1 MRSMVE
7 GAARATDVAPPNA
20 PSLHARSRPLH
31 RRPGGPPPPRFAPG
45 RIVLALAITLIALP
59 ALAAPTFPKLS
70 GRVVDEANLL
80 SPATEAALTQKLEAL
95 ETATG
100 RQLVVA
106 TLPSLQ
112 GYEIEEYGYQLGRAW
127 KLGDEKNDDGAVL
140 IVAPNERKVRIE
152 VGYGLE
158 PVLTDA
164 LSSVIIQSAI
174 LPRFKAGDMEGGV
187 VAGTDALIQ
196 QLSLPDEAA
205 QAQVAAATER
215 PRAEGP
221 PKWILVLLVFG
232 FIIMLTTMMRAGRGG
247 RRAMR
252 GRDGRRRRYD
262 DDDNLAPLIIGG
274 ILGHMLGGGGGGG
287 GGWSG
292 GGGGFSGGGGS
303 FGGGG
308 ASGGW

>member
-1 MRSMVE
+1 MAS
-7 GAARATDVAPPNA
+7 
-20 PSLHARSRPLH
+20 HARSWWAPA
-31 RRPGGPPPPRFAPG
+31 FAG
-45 RIVLALAITLIALP
+45 ALGAIMLLTIALP

-80 SPATEAALTQKLEAL
+80 SPATEAALTQKLATL

-112 GYEIEEYGYQLGRAW
+112 GLEIEEYGYQLGRAW
-127 KLGDEKNDDGAVL
+127 KLGGEKTDDGAVL

-174 LPRFKAGDMEGGV
+174 LPKFKAGDMEGGV

-205 QAQVAAATER
+205 KAQVAQAAEK

-221 PKWILVLLVFG
+221 PRWILVLLVFG
-232 FIIMLTTMMRAGRGG
+232 FVFMLISMMRAGRGG

-252 GRDGRRRRYD
+252 GRDGRRRRRYDD

>member
-1 MRSMVE
+1 MR
-7 GAARATDVAPPNA
+7 T
-20 PSLHARSRPLH
+20 
-31 RRPGGPPPPRFAPG
+31 
-45 RIVLALAITLIALP
+45 IIIALAIVLFALP

-80 SPATEAALTQKLEAL
+80 SPASEAALTQKLEAL

-112 GYEIEEYGYQLGRAW
+112 GLEIEEYGYQLGRAW
-127 KLGDEKNDDGAVL
+127 KLGGEKTDDGAVL

-174 LPRFKAGDMEGGV
+174 LPKFKAGDMEGGV

-205 QAQVAAATER
+205 KAQVAQAAEK

-232 FIIMLTTMMRAGRGG
+232 FVFMLISMMRAGRGG

-252 GRDGRRRRYD
+252 GRDGRRRRRYDD

-274 ILGHMLGGGGGGG
+274 ILGHMLGGGGG

>member
-1 MRSMVE
+1 MHRH
-7 GAARATDVAPPNA
+7 
-20 PSLHARSRPLH
+20 PSTAVSAVPIPVGLAM
-31 RRPGGPPPPRFAPG
+31 G
-45 RIVLALAITLIALP
+45 RIIATLMALAIALIALP
-59 ALAAPTFPKLS
+59 ALAAMTFPKLS

-80 SPATEAALTQKLEAL
+80 SPASEAALTQKLEAL
-95 ETATG
+95 ETTTG
-100 RQLVVA
+100 RQVVVA

-112 GYEIEEYGYQLGRAW
+112 GLEIEEYGYQLGRAW
-127 KLGDEKNDDGAVL
+127 KLGGEKTDDGAVL

-174 LPRFKAGDMEGGV
+174 LPKFKAGDMEGGV
-187 VAGTDALIQ
+187 VAGADALIQ
-196 QLSLPDEAA
+196 QLSLPDEVAK
-205 QAQVAAATER
+205 AQVAQAAEQ

-221 PKWILVLLVFG
+221 PRWILVLLVFG
-232 FIIMLTTMMRAGRGG
+232 FIFMLINMMRAGRGG

-252 GRDGRRRRYD
+252 GSDGRRRRRD
-262 DDDNLAPLIIGG
+262 HDDDNLAPLIIGG
-274 ILGHMLGGGGGGG
+274 ILGHMLGGGGGG

>member
-1 MRSMVE
+1 MASRERSWWAPAFA
-7 GAARATDVAPPNA
+7 GA
-20 PSLHARSRPLH
+20 L
-31 RRPGGPPPPRFAPG
+31 G
-45 RIVLALAITLIALP
+45 AILLLTIALP

-80 SPATEAALTQKLEAL
+80 SPASEAALTQKLEAL
-95 ETATG
+95 ETTTG
-100 RQLVVA
+100 RQVVVA

-112 GYEIEEYGYQLGRAW
+112 GLEIEEYGYQLGRAW
-127 KLGDEKNDDGAVL
+127 KLGGEKTNDGAVL
-140 IVAPNERKVRIE
+140 IVVPNERKVRIE

-174 LPRFKAGDMEGGV
+174 LPKFKAGDMEGGV
-187 VAGTDALIQ
+187 VAGADALIQ
-196 QLSLPDEAA
+196 QLSLPDEVAK
-205 QAQVAAATER
+205 AQVAQAAEQPR
-215 PRAEGP
+215 PEGP
-221 PKWILVLLVFG
+221 PRWILVLLVFG
-232 FIIMLTTMMRAGRGG
+232 FVFMLITMMRAGRGG

-252 GRDGRRRRYD
+252 GRDGRRRRRD
-262 DDDNLAPLIIGG
+262 HDDDNLAPLIIGG
-274 ILGHMLGGGGGGG
+274 ILGNMLGGGGGGG
-287 GGWSG
+287 GWS

>member
-1 MRSMVE
+1 M
-7 GAARATDVAPPNA
+7 
-20 PSLHARSRPLH
+20 
-31 RRPGGPPPPRFAPG
+31 G
-45 RIVLALAITLIALP
+45 RIVLALAIALIALP
-59 ALAAPTFPKLS
+59 ALAAPTFPSLS

-80 SPATEAALTQKLEAL
+80 SPATEVALTQKLEAL
-95 ETATG
+95 ETSTG

-127 KLGDEKNDDGAVL
+127 KLGGEKTDDGAVL

-164 LSSVIIQSAI
+164 LSSVIIQTAI

-187 VAGTDALIQ
+187 VAGTDALVQ
-196 QLSLPDEAA
+196 QLSLPDQAA
-205 QAQVAAATER
+205 KAQVAAAAEK
-215 PRAEGP
+215 PRAEGAP
-221 PKWILVLLVFG
+221 RWILVLLAFG
-232 FIIMLTTMMRAGRGG
+232 FVFMLISMMRAGRGG

-252 GRDGRRRRYD
+252 GRDGRRRRRFDD

-292 GGGGFSGGGGS
+292 GGGFSGGGGS

>member
-1 MRSMVE
+1 MHRH
-7 GAARATDVAPPNA
+7 
-20 PSLHARSRPLH
+20 PSTAVSAVPL
-31 RRPGGPPPPRFAPG
+31 PVGLAMG
-45 RIVLALAITLIALP
+45 RIIATLMALAIALVALP
-59 ALAAPTFPKLS
+59 ALAATTFPKLS

-95 ETATG
+95 ETTTG

-112 GYEIEEYGYQLGRAW
+112 GLEIEEYGYQLGRAW
-127 KLGDEKNDDGAVL
+127 KLGGEKTDDGAVL

-174 LPRFKAGDMEGGV
+174 LPKFKAGDMEGGV
-187 VAGTDALIQ
+187 VAGADALIQ
-196 QLSLPDEAA
+196 QLSLPDEVAK
-205 QAQVAAATER
+205 AQVAQAAEQ

-221 PKWILVLLVFG
+221 PRWILVLLVFG
-232 FIIMLTTMMRAGRGG
+232 FVFMLINMMRAGRGG

-252 GRDGRRRRYD
+252 GSDGRRRRRD
-262 DDDNLAPLIIGG
+262 HDDDNLAPLIIGG
-274 ILGHMLGGGGGGG
+274 ILGHMLGGGGGG

>member
-1 MRSMVE
+1 MRSMVVGKGR
-7 GAARATDVAPPNA
+7 GAVALHLPSTALRAV
-20 PSLHARSRPLH
+20 PL
-31 RRPGGPPPPRFAPG
+31 PIGYAMGT
-45 RIVLALAITLIALP
+45 IIIALAIVLFALP

-80 SPATEAALTQKLEAL
+80 SPASEAALTQKLEAL

-112 GYEIEEYGYQLGRAW
+112 GLEIEEYGYQLGRAW
-127 KLGDEKNDDGAVL
+127 KLGGEKTDDGAVL

-174 LPRFKAGDMEGGV
+174 LPKFKAGDMEGGV

-205 QAQVAAATER
+205 KAQVAQAAEK

-232 FIIMLTTMMRAGRGG
+232 FVFMLISMMRAGRGG

-252 GRDGRRRRYD
+252 GRDGRRRRRYDD
-262 DDDNLAPLIIGG
+262 DDDNLTPLIIGG
-274 ILGHMLGGGGGGG
+274 ILGHMLGGGGG

>member
-1 MRSMVE
+1 VTLFR
-7 GAARATDVAPPNA
+7 APPRKRGSKPT
-20 PSLHARSRPLH
+20 PSLGSRIRGNTRSWGL
-31 RRPGGPPPPRFAPG
+31 AAL
-45 RIVLALAITLIALP
+45 ILALFALP

-80 SPATEAALTQKLEAL
+80 SPATEQALTQKLATL
-95 ETATG
+95 EQTTG

-127 KLGDEKNDDGAVL
+127 KLGGEKTDDGAIL

-164 LSSVIIQSAI
+164 LSSVIIQTAVI
-174 LPRFKAGDMEGGV
+174 PRFKQGDMEGGV
-187 VAGTDALIQ
+187 VAGTEALVQ

-205 QAQVAAATER
+205 KAQVAEASAR
-215 PRAEGP
+215 PSQAGP
-221 PKWILVLLVFG
+221 PKIILLFLAIGFLFLLVG
-232 FIIMLTTMMRAGRGG
+232 MMRGG
-247 RRAMR
+247 RR
-252 GRDGRRRRYD
+252 RRRRGRRYRD
-262 DDDNLAPLIIGG
+262 DDDHLGPMIAGA
-274 ILGHMLGGGGGGG
+274 ILGNLLGGGGG
-287 GGWSG
+287 GGWS

>member
-1 MRSMVE
+1 MASRERSWW
-7 GAARATDVAPPNA
+7 AP
-20 PSLHARSRPLH
+20 
-31 RRPGGPPPPRFAPG
+31 
-45 RIVLALAITLIALP
+45 ALAGALGAVLLLTITLP

-112 GYEIEEYGYQLGRAW
+112 GLEIEEYGYQLGRAW
-127 KLGDEKNDDGAVL
+127 KLGDEKADDGVVL
-140 IVAPNERKVRIE
+140 IVAPNERKLRIE

-174 LPRFKAGDMEGGV
+174 LPKFKAGDMEGGV
-187 VAGTDALIQ
+187 VAGADALIQ
-196 QLSLPDEAA
+196 QLSLPDEVAK
-205 QAQVAAATER
+205 AQVAQAAAQ
-215 PRAEGP
+215 PRVEGP

-232 FIIMLTTMMRAGRGG
+232 FVSMLISMMRAGRRG

-252 GRDGRRRRYD
+252 GRDGGRRRRDD
-262 DDDNLAPLIIGG
+262 DDDNLTPLIIGG

>member
-1 MRSMVE
+1 M
-7 GAARATDVAPPNA
+7 
-20 PSLHARSRPLH
+20 
-31 RRPGGPPPPRFAPG
+31 G
-45 RIVLALAITLIALP
+45 RIIATLMALAIALVALP
-59 ALAAPTFPKLS
+59 ALAATTFPKLS

-95 ETATG
+95 ETTTG
-100 RQLVVA
+100 RQVVVA

-112 GYEIEEYGYQLGRAW
+112 GLEIEEYGYQLGRAW
-127 KLGDEKNDDGAVL
+127 KLGGEKTDDGAVL

-174 LPRFKAGDMEGGV
+174 LPKFKAGDMEGGV
-187 VAGTDALIQ
+187 VAGADALIQ
-196 QLSLPDEAA
+196 QLSLPDEVAK
-205 QAQVAAATER
+205 AQVAQAAEQ
-215 PRAEGP
+215 PRREGP
-221 PKWILVLLVFG
+221 PRWILVLLVFG
-232 FIIMLTTMMRAGRGG
+232 FVFMLITMMRAGRGG

-252 GRDGRRRRYD
+252 GRDGRRRRRD
-262 DDDNLAPLIIGG
+262 HDDDNLAPLIIGG
-274 ILGHMLGGGGGGG
+274 ILGNMLGGGGGGG
-287 GGWSG
+287 GWS

>member
-1 MRSMVE
+1 VHRH
-7 GAARATDVAPPNA
+7 
-20 PSLHARSRPLH
+20 PSTAVSAVPIPVGLAM
-31 RRPGGPPPPRFAPG
+31 G
-45 RIVLALAITLIALP
+45 RIIATLMALAIALVALP
-59 ALAAPTFPKLS
+59 ALASTTFPKLS

-95 ETATG
+95 ETTTG
-100 RQLVVA
+100 RQVVVA

-112 GYEIEEYGYQLGRAW
+112 GLEIEEYGYQLGRAW
-127 KLGDEKNDDGAVL
+127 KLGGEKTDDGAVL

-187 VAGTDALIQ
+187 VAGADALIQ
-196 QLSLPDEAA
+196 QLSLPDEVAK
-205 QAQVAAATER
+205 AQVAQAAEQ

-221 PKWILVLLVFG
+221 PRWILVLLVFG
-232 FIIMLTTMMRAGRGG
+232 FVFMLINMMRAGRGG
-247 RRAMR
+247 GRAMR
-252 GRDGRRRRYD
+252 GSDGRRRRRYD

-287 GGWSG
+287 GWSG